1 LIDGVKMMTKSRWF
15 HMLIT
20 LALVW
25 YGPTSKNSAANA
37 MPPEAPGSL
46 SGIDTDYLCRHWVHS
61 VEEQTRGEK
70 ALIYRPS
77 DFKQFPASRFRMQYV
92 FYKNGDC
99 EWYYLS
105 PDDAHGFKSGKW
117 RIDSK
122 EKDVLQIVKRDSM
135 ESYRIIELTKD
146 ILRIVLIKQTA
157 GISPRKR
164 AREETAMTTS
174 ASGTFDVKMT
184 PQGPDEKAGSSAVGR
199 MLLDKEF
206 HGDLEGTS
214 RGQML
219 AFSSSVKG
227 SAGYVAIE
235 EVTGTLNGRGGTF
248 VLQHSGTMT
257 RGTPH
262 LTITVVP
269 DSGTGQLAGLTG
281 KMVIEIAE
289 GRHSY
294 KFDYTLE

>member
-1 LIDGVKMMTKSRWF
+1 MRTVCWF
-15 HMLIT
+15 NLLLV
-20 LALVW
+20 LALVS
-25 YGPTSKNSAANA
+25 YSPGLKSTAAA
-37 MPPEAPGSL
+37 PMPSGVSGIS
-46 SGIDTDYLCRHWVHS
+46 SGIDTAHLCRHWVHS
-61 VEEQTRGEK
+61 VEEQTPNEK
-70 ALIYRPS
+70 VQIYRPA
-77 DFKQFPASRFRMQYV
+77 DFKQFPASRFRMQYI

-105 PDDAHGFKSGKW
+105 PDDAHRFKSGKW

-122 EKDVLQIVKRDSM
+122 DKNVLQIVKRDSM

-146 ILRIVLIKQTA
+146 ILRIVPIKQTA
-157 GISPRKR
+157 AISTRSGVLK
-164 AREETAMTTS
+164 ETSMTMS
-174 ASGTFDVKMT
+174 ASGTFDVKMS
-184 PQGPDEKAGSSAVGR
+184 PQAPDEKAGSSTVGR

-214 RGQML
+214 KGQML

-235 EVTGTLNGRGGTF
+235 EVTGTLNGRTGTF
-248 VLQHSGTMT
+248 VLQHSGSMT

-269 DSGTGQLAGLTG
+269 DSGTGQLTGLTG
-281 KMVIEIAE
+281 KMVIEIAD
-289 GRHSY
+289 GKHSY
-294 KFDYTLE
+294 KFDYTID